1 MSSGSYSHFQGSHN
15 IWQTSSSEVVHGV
28 DTDVS
33 WQVTQGSTV
42 KRMWMSVRQNPVTTE
57 VYALSDPTKP
67 IMEHDLTSPVI
78 SAIAKQL
85 VSSVGASQAL
95 QVSYVVNVHPVCT
108 S

>member
-1 MSSGSYSHFQGSHN
+1 MSSGSYSHLQGSHN
-15 IWQTSSSEVVHGV
+15 IWETSSSEVVRAV
-28 DTDVS
+28 DTDVC

-42 KRMWMSVRQNPVTTE
+42 KRMWMSVRQIPVTTE
-57 VYALSDPTKP
+57 VCALSDPTEP

-95 QVSYVVNVHPVCT
+95 QVSCAVNVHPVCT
-108 S
+108 